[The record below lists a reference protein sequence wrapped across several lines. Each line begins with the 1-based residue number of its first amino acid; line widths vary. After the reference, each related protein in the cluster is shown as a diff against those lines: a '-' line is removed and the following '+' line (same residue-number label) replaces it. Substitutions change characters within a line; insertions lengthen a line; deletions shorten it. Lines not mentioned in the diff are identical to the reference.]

1 MNFIRNHKKYIKS
14 IKYHYLIIFKEKVE
28 YDLIKNDYG
37 NKGEKGILMNFSK
50 SNLYRKLFLTYTIVI
65 LSVVSILYVYFL
77 SKTSDEVKRNNLYIN
92 DKILQDVNENLEYN
106 SNTSKTIMNILYED
120 KFRLND
126 VITYLNTELVDYIKG
141 KLDYYSE
148 SDKLYYNGIENFVR
162 SSFRLNNY
170 LKNISFISYSRN
182 EISVFNRKGEIKTYP
197 FNSKDLL
204 DKGEMKNVIYGKNEI
219 SISNEV
225 RDSASLKSEGMLIT
239 TYDISI
245 IGNVL
250 KKYKDTDSEVLILNS
265 EGMILYDSNNE
276 YEYEYYPYFNK
287 LKIGH
292 QQVTLEDD
300 YYVDMLPDNNGLISL
315 VRIKASNATKIPTL
329 FKISAFLVSLLLFA
343 IAECIL
349 YLKFKNLS
357 KRMDELISAMSKVEK
372 GDIDVHIPLSN
383 EKDEITFIA
392 DNFNKMC
399 GKLNDHIRKSYLAEL
414 HQREAEIVALQNQIN
429 PHFLYNTLESIRMK
443 AICNGDK
450 EVGKMLYSLAFLF
463 RSQVKGKL
471 VVSIDQEIKY
481 CNKYLE
487 LFKFRYDEKFKFS
500 INCEDDLYDKGIV
513 KFTLQPLIE
522 NYFVH
527 GIRLERDDNELKI
540 YIYKH
545 LDDVVVE
552 VIDNGRGIPKDKLDE
567 INRRIRE
574 CDHSGKSIG
583 MLNVHERI
591 KIKYGEPYGLTVT
604 SEENKG
610 TNMILKFPMRE
621 VE

>member
-1 MNFIRNHKKYIKS
+1 MK
-14 IKYHYLIIFKEKVE
+14 
-28 YDLIKNDYG
+28 
-37 NKGEKGILMNFSK
+37 FSK
-50 SNLYRKLFLTYTIVI
+50 SNLYKRLFITYTIVI
-65 LSVVSILYVYFL
+65 LSVVSILCIYFL
-77 SKTSDEVKRNNLYIN
+77 SKTSEEIKRNTLYIN
-92 DKILQDVNENLEYN
+92 DKILQDVNETLDYN
-106 SNTSKTIMNILYED
+106 SSTSRRIMNMLYED
-120 KFRLND
+120 DFRLND
-126 VITYLNTELVDYIKG
+126 VIKYLNSDLVDYIKG
-141 KLDYYSE
+141 KLDYYSA
-148 SDKLYYNGIENFVR
+148 SDKLYYNGIESFVK
-162 SSFRLNNY
+162 SSFQLNNF

-197 FNSKDLL
+197 FNSNELL
-204 DKGEMKNVIYGKNEI
+204 DKEEIEYAIYNKNEV
-219 SISNEV
+219 SISNEI
-225 RDSASLKSEGMLIT
+225 RDAASLKPEGMLMT
-239 TYDISI
+239 TYDVGVISDVI
-245 IGNVL
+245 
-250 KKYKDTDSEVLILNS
+250 KKYKDTNSEVLILNK
-265 EGMILYDSNNE
+265 EGMILYDSENK
-276 YEYEYYPYFNK
+276 YEYEYFPYFDK
-287 LKIGH
+287 LKIGRH
-292 QQVTLEDD
+292 EVSLEDD
-300 YYVDMLPDNNGLISL
+300 YYVDMLPDNNGLISV
-315 VRIKASNATKIPTL
+315 VRIKVSNATKVPLL
-329 FKISAFLVSLLLFA
+329 FKVSAFLVSLFLFI
-343 IAECIL
+343 IAECVL
-349 YLKFKNLS
+349 YIKFKNLS
-357 KRMDELISAMSKVEK
+357 KRMDSLVLAMEKVEK

-383 EKDEITFIA
+383 DRDEITFIA

-399 GKLNDHIRKSYLAEL
+399 EKLNDHIRKSYLAEL
-414 HQREAEIVALQNQIN
+414 RQREAEIVALQNQIN

-463 RSQVKGKL
+463 RSQVKGNL
-471 VVSIDQEIKY
+471 IVSIDQEIKY

-487 LFKFRYDEKFKFS
+487 LFKFRYDDEKFKFK
-500 INCEDDLYDKGIV
+500 IECEEDLYDKGIV

-545 LDDVVVE
+545 LEDIVVE
-552 VIDNGRGIPKDKLDE
+552 VIDNGRGIPKDKLDD

-610 TNMILKFPMRE
+610 TNMILRFPLRE

>member
-1 MNFIRNHKKYIKS
+1 MR
-14 IKYHYLIIFKEKVE
+14 
-28 YDLIKNDYG
+28 
-37 NKGEKGILMNFSK
+37 FSK
-50 SNLYRKLFLTYTIVI
+50 SNLYKRLFATYTIVI
-65 LSVVSILYVYFL
+65 LSIVSILYVYFL
-77 SKTSDEVKRNNLYIN
+77 TKTSEEVKRNTLYIN
-92 DKILQDVNENLEYN
+92 DKILQDVNETLEYN
-106 SNTSKTIMNILYED
+106 DSTSKTIMNMLYED
-120 KFRLND
+120 EFRLND
-126 VITYLNTELVDYIKG
+126 VIKYLNTDLVDYIKG
-141 KLDYYSE
+141 KLDYYSA
-148 SDKLYYNGIENFVR
+148 SDKLYYNGIENFVK
-162 SSFRLNNY
+162 SSFQLNNF
-170 LKNISFISYSRN
+170 LKNISFVSYSRN

-197 FNSKDLL
+197 FNSNKLL
-204 DKGEMKNVIYGKNEI
+204 NNGELENTIYKQNEI
-219 SISNEV
+219 SISNEI
-225 RDSASLKSEGMLIT
+225 RDAASLKSEGMLIT
-239 TYDISI
+239 TYDISS
-245 IGNVL
+245 IGNII
-250 KKYKDTDSEVLILNS
+250 KKYKDTDSEVLILNQS
-265 EGMILYDSNNE
+265 GMVLYDSKNK
-276 YEYEYYPYFNK
+276 YDYEYYPYFDR

-292 QQVTLEDD
+292 QEVTLEDD
-300 YYVDMLPDNNGLISL
+300 YYVDMLPDNNGLISI
-315 VRIKASNATKIPTL
+315 VRIKTSNATRTSLL
-329 FKISAFLVSLLLFA
+329 FKISAFLVSLFLFI
-343 IAECIL
+343 IAECVL

-357 KRMDELISAMSKVEK
+357 KRMDELILAMERVET
-372 GDIDVHIPLSN
+372 GDIDTYIPLGN
-383 EKDEITFIA
+383 ENDEITFIA

-399 GKLNDHIRKSYLAEL
+399 QRLNDHIRKSYLAEL

-463 RSQVKGKL
+463 RNQVKGKL
-471 VVSIDQEIKY
+471 IVSIDQEIKY

-500 INCEDDLYDKGIV
+500 IECEEDLYDKGIV

-545 LDDVVVE
+545 LDDIVVE
-552 VIDNGRGIPKDKLDE
+552 IIDNGRGIPKEKLED

-574 CDHSGKSIG
+574 CDYSSKSIG

-604 SEENKG
+604 SEENTG
-610 TNMILKFPMRE
+610 TNMILRFPLRE

>member
-1 MNFIRNHKKYIKS
+1 MR
-14 IKYHYLIIFKEKVE
+14 
-28 YDLIKNDYG
+28 
-37 NKGEKGILMNFSK
+37 FSK
-50 SNLYRKLFLTYTIVI
+50 SNLYRRLFITYTIVI
-65 LSVVSILYVYFL
+65 LSVVSILYIYFL
-77 SKTSDEVKRNNLYIN
+77 TKTSDEVKKNTLYIN
-92 DKILQDVNENLEYN
+92 EKILQDVNETLEYN
-106 SNTSKTIMNILYED
+106 NNTSKTIMNMLYED
-120 KFRLND
+120 EFRLND
-126 VITYLNTELVDYIKG
+126 VIKYLNSDLVDYIKG
-141 KLDYYSE
+141 KLDYYSA
-148 SDKLYYNGIENFVR
+148 SDKLYYNGIENFVK
-162 SSFRLNNY
+162 SSFQLNTF
-170 LKNISFISYSRN
+170 LKNISFVSYSRN

-197 FNSKDLL
+197 FNSGGLVDKD
-204 DKGEMKNVIYGKNEI
+204 EFEHTIYGKDEI
-219 SISNEV
+219 SISNEI
-225 RDSASLKSEGMLIT
+225 RDAASLKSEGMLMT
-239 TYDISI
+239 TYDISVI
-245 IGNVL
+245 SDVI
-250 KKYKDTDSEVLILNS
+250 KKYKDTDSEVLILNQS
-265 EGMILYDSNNE
+265 GMVLYDSQNK
-276 YEYEYYPYFNK
+276 YGYEYYPYFDK

-292 QQVTLEDD
+292 QEVSLEDD
-300 YYVDMLPDNNGLISL
+300 YYLDMLPDNNGLISV
-315 VRIKASNATKIPTL
+315 VRIKVSNATKIPLL
-329 FKISAFLVSLLLFA
+329 FKVSAFLVSLFLFI
-343 IAECIL
+343 IAECVL

-357 KRMDELISAMSKVEK
+357 KRMDELVLAMEKVEK
-372 GDIDVHIPLSN
+372 GDIDTHIPLTH

-399 GKLNDHIRKSYLAEL
+399 EKLNDHIRKSYLAEL

-463 RSQVKGKL
+463 RSQVKGNL
-471 VVSIDQEIKY
+471 IVSIDQEIKY

-487 LFKFRYDEKFKFS
+487 LFKFRYDEKFKFK
-500 INCEDDLYDKGIV
+500 IECEEDLYDKAIV

-545 LDDVVVE
+545 LGDVVVE
-552 VIDNGRGIPKDKLDE
+552 VIDNGRGIPKEKLDD

-610 TNMILKFPMRE
+610 TNMILRFPFGE

>member
-1 MNFIRNHKKYIKS
+1 MR
-14 IKYHYLIIFKEKVE
+14 
-28 YDLIKNDYG
+28 
-37 NKGEKGILMNFSK
+37 FSK
-50 SNLYRKLFLTYTIVI
+50 SNLYKRLFATYTIVI
-65 LSVVSILYVYFL
+65 LSIVSILYVYFL
-77 SKTSDEVKRNNLYIN
+77 TKTSEEVKRNTLYIN
-92 DKILQDVNENLEYN
+92 DKILQDVNETLEYN
-106 SNTSKTIMNILYED
+106 DSTSKTIMNMLYED
-120 KFRLND
+120 EFRLND
-126 VITYLNTELVDYIKG
+126 VIKYLNTDLVDYIKG
-141 KLDYYSE
+141 KLDYYSA
-148 SDKLYYNGIENFVR
+148 SDKLYYNGIENFVK
-162 SSFRLNNY
+162 SSFQLNTF
-170 LKNISFISYSRN
+170 LKNISFVSYSRN

-197 FNSKDLL
+197 FNSNKLL
-204 DKGEMKNVIYGKNEI
+204 NNGELENTIYKQNEI
-219 SISNEV
+219 SISNEI
-225 RDSASLKSEGMLIT
+225 RDAASLKSEGMLIT
-239 TYDISI
+239 TYDISS
-245 IGNVL
+245 IGNII
-250 KKYKDTDSEVLILNS
+250 KKYKDTDSEVLILNQS
-265 EGMILYDSNNE
+265 GMVLYDSKNK
-276 YEYEYYPYFNK
+276 YDYEYYPYFDR

-292 QQVTLEDD
+292 QEVTLEDD
-300 YYVDMLPDNNGLISL
+300 YYVDMLPDNNGLISI
-315 VRIKASNATKIPTL
+315 VRIKTSNATRTSLL
-329 FKISAFLVSLLLFA
+329 FKISAFLVSLFLFI
-343 IAECIL
+343 IAECVL

-357 KRMDELISAMSKVEK
+357 KRMDELILAMERVET
-372 GDIDVHIPLSN
+372 GDIDTYIPLGN
-383 EKDEITFIA
+383 ENDEITFIA

-399 GKLNDHIRKSYLAEL
+399 QRLNDHIRKSYLAEL

-463 RSQVKGKL
+463 RNQVKGKL
-471 VVSIDQEIKY
+471 IVSIDQEIKY

-500 INCEDDLYDKGIV
+500 IECEEDLYDKGIV

-545 LDDVVVE
+545 LDDIVVE
-552 VIDNGRGIPKDKLDE
+552 IIDNGRGIPKEKLED

-574 CDHSGKSIG
+574 CDYSSKSIG

-604 SEENKG
+604 SEENTG
-610 TNMILKFPMRE
+610 TNMILRFPLRE

>member
-1 MNFIRNHKKYIKS
+1 MR
-14 IKYHYLIIFKEKVE
+14 
-28 YDLIKNDYG
+28 
-37 NKGEKGILMNFSK
+37 FSK
-50 SNLYRKLFLTYTIVI
+50 SNLYKRLFATYTIVI
-65 LSVVSILYVYFL
+65 LSIVSILYVYFL
-77 SKTSDEVKRNNLYIN
+77 TKTSEEVKRNTLYIN
-92 DKILQDVNENLEYN
+92 DKILQDVNETLEYN
-106 SNTSKTIMNILYED
+106 DSTSKTIMNMLYED
-120 KFRLND
+120 EFRLND
-126 VITYLNTELVDYIKG
+126 VIKYLNTDLVDYIKG
-141 KLDYYSE
+141 KLDYYSA
-148 SDKLYYNGIENFVR
+148 SDKLYYNGIENFVK
-162 SSFRLNNY
+162 SSFQLNNF
-170 LKNISFISYSRN
+170 LKNISFVSYSRN

-197 FNSKDLL
+197 FNSNKLL
-204 DKGEMKNVIYGKNEI
+204 NNGELENTIYKQNEI
-219 SISNEV
+219 SISNEI
-225 RDSASLKSEGMLIT
+225 RDAASLKSEGMLIT
-239 TYDISI
+239 TYDISS
-245 IGNVL
+245 IGNII
-250 KKYKDTDSEVLILNS
+250 KKYKDTDSEVLILNQN
-265 EGMILYDSNNE
+265 GMVLYDSKNK
-276 YEYEYYPYFNK
+276 YDYEYYPYFDR

-292 QQVTLEDD
+292 QEVTLEDD
-300 YYVDMLPDNNGLISL
+300 YYVDMLPDNNGLISI
-315 VRIKASNATKIPTL
+315 VRIKTSNATKTSLL
-329 FKISAFLVSLLLFA
+329 FKISAFLVSLFLFI
-343 IAECIL
+343 IAECVL

-357 KRMDELISAMSKVEK
+357 KRMDELILAMERVEN
-372 GDIDVHIPLSN
+372 GDIDTCIPLGN
-383 EKDEITFIA
+383 ENDEITFIA

-399 GKLNDHIRKSYLAEL
+399 QRLNDHIRKSYLAEL

-463 RSQVKGKL
+463 RNQVKGKL
-471 VVSIDQEIKY
+471 IVSIDQEIKY

-500 INCEDDLYDKGIV
+500 IECEEDLYDKGIV

-545 LDDVVVE
+545 LDDIVVE
-552 VIDNGRGIPKDKLDE
+552 IIDNGRGIPKEKLDD

-574 CDHSGKSIG
+574 CDYSSKSIG

-604 SEENKG
+604 SEENTG
-610 TNMILKFPMRE
+610 TNMILRFPLRE

>member
-1 MNFIRNHKKYIKS
+1 MR
-14 IKYHYLIIFKEKVE
+14 
-28 YDLIKNDYG
+28 
-37 NKGEKGILMNFSK
+37 FSK
-50 SNLYRKLFLTYTIVI
+50 SNVYRRLFVTYTIVI

-77 SKTSDEVKRNNLYIN
+77 SKTSEEVKRNTLYIN
-92 DKILQDVNENLEYN
+92 DKILQDVNETLEYN
-106 SNTSKTIMNILYED
+106 NSTSKTIMNMLYED
-120 KFRLND
+120 EFRLND
-126 VITYLNTELVDYIKG
+126 VIKYLNTDLVEYIKG

-148 SDKLYYNGIENFVR
+148 SDKLYYNGIENFVK
-162 SSFRLNNY
+162 SSFQLSNS
-170 LKNISFISYSRN
+170 LKSISFVSYSRN

-197 FNSKDLL
+197 FNSNRML
-204 DKGEMKNVIYGKNEI
+204 DKGELEQMFYGKNEI
-219 SISNEV
+219 SISNEI

-239 TYDISI
+239 TYDISS
-245 IGNVL
+245 IGNII
-250 KKYKDTDSEVLILNS
+250 KKYKDTDSEVLILNQ
-265 EGMILYDSNNE
+265 EGKVLYDSSNK
-276 YEYEYYPYFNK
+276 YDYEYYPYFDR

-292 QQVTLEDD
+292 QEVTLEDS
-300 YYVDMLPDNNGLISL
+300 YYVDMLPDNNGLISV
-315 VRIKASNATKIPTL
+315 VRIKTSDANKISLL
-329 FKISAFLVSLLLFA
+329 FKISAFLVSLFLFI
-343 IAECIL
+343 IAECVL
-349 YLKFKNLS
+349 YLKFKSLS
-357 KRMDELISAMSKVEK
+357 KRMDGLVLAMEKVEN
-372 GDIDVHIPLSN
+372 GDMDIHIPLGN

-399 GKLNDHIRKSYLAEL
+399 QSLNDHIKKSYLAEL

-463 RSQVKGKL
+463 RNQVKGKL
-471 VVSIDQEIKY
+471 IVSIDQEIKY

-487 LFKFRYDEKFKFS
+487 LFKFRYNEKFKFS
-500 INCEDDLYDKGIV
+500 IECEEDLYDKGIV

-545 LDDVVVE
+545 LDDIVVE
-552 VIDNGRGIPKDKLDE
+552 VIDNGRGIPKEKLDD

-574 CDHSGKSIG
+574 CDYSSKSIG

-610 TNMILKFPMRE
+610 TNMILRFPLRE

>member
-1 MNFIRNHKKYIKS
+1 MR
-14 IKYHYLIIFKEKVE
+14 
-28 YDLIKNDYG
+28 
-37 NKGEKGILMNFSK
+37 FSK
-50 SNLYRKLFLTYTIVI
+50 SNLYKRLFATYTIVI
-65 LSVVSILYVYFL
+65 LSIVSILYVYFL
-77 SKTSDEVKRNNLYIN
+77 TKTSEEVKRNTLYIN
-92 DKILQDVNENLEYN
+92 DKILQDVNETLEYN
-106 SNTSKTIMNILYED
+106 DSTSKTIMNMLYED
-120 KFRLND
+120 EFRLND
-126 VITYLNTELVDYIKG
+126 VIKYLNTDLVDYIKG
-141 KLDYYSE
+141 KLDYYSA
-148 SDKLYYNGIENFVR
+148 SDKLYYNGIENFVK
-162 SSFRLNNY
+162 SSFQLNNF
-170 LKNISFISYSRN
+170 LKNISFVSYSRN

-197 FNSKDLL
+197 FNSNKLL
-204 DKGEMKNVIYGKNEI
+204 NNGELENTIYKQNEI
-219 SISNEV
+219 SISNEI
-225 RDSASLKSEGMLIT
+225 RDAASLKSEGMLIT
-239 TYDISI
+239 TYDISS
-245 IGNVL
+245 IGNII
-250 KKYKDTDSEVLILNS
+250 KKYKDTDSEVLILNQS
-265 EGMILYDSNNE
+265 GMVLYDSKNK
-276 YEYEYYPYFNK
+276 YDYEYYPYFDR

-292 QQVTLEDD
+292 QEVTLEDD
-300 YYVDMLPDNNGLISL
+300 YYVDMLPDNNGLISI
-315 VRIKASNATKIPTL
+315 VRIKTSNATKTSLL
-329 FKISAFLVSLLLFA
+329 FKISAFLVSLFLFI
-343 IAECIL
+343 IAECVL

-357 KRMDELISAMSKVEK
+357 KRMDELILAMERVET
-372 GDIDVHIPLSN
+372 GDIDTYIPLGN
-383 EKDEITFIA
+383 ENDEITFIA

-399 GKLNDHIRKSYLAEL
+399 QRLNDHIRKSYLAEL

-463 RSQVKGKL
+463 RNQVKGKL
-471 VVSIDQEIKY
+471 IVSIDQEIKY

-500 INCEDDLYDKGIV
+500 IECEEDLYDKGIV

-545 LDDVVVE
+545 LDDIVVE
-552 VIDNGRGIPKDKLDE
+552 IIDNGRGIPKEKLED

-574 CDHSGKSIG
+574 CDYSSKSIG

-604 SEENKG
+604 SEENTG
-610 TNMILKFPMRE
+610 TNMILRFPLRE

>member
-1 MNFIRNHKKYIKS
+1 MK
-14 IKYHYLIIFKEKVE
+14 
-28 YDLIKNDYG
+28 
-37 NKGEKGILMNFSK
+37 FSK
-50 SNLYRKLFLTYTIVI
+50 SNLYRRLFITYTIVI

-77 SKTSDEVKRNNLYIN
+77 SKTSDEVKRNSLYIN
-92 DKILQDVNENLEYN
+92 EKILQDVNENLDYN
-106 SNTSKTIMNILYED
+106 NNTSKTIMNMLYED
-120 KFRLND
+120 EFRLKD
-126 VITYLNTELVDYIKG
+126 VISYLNSDLVDYIKG
-141 KLDYYSE
+141 KLDYYSA
-148 SDKLYYNGIENFVR
+148 SDKLYYNGIENF
-162 SSFRLNNY
+162 SKSAFQLNSF
-170 LKNISFISYSRN
+170 LKNISFVSYSRN
-182 EISVFNRKGEIKTYP
+182 EISVFNRKGEIKIHP
-197 FNSKDLL
+197 FDSKDFL
-204 DKGEMKNVIYGKNEI
+204 DNGEIDSVIYGKNEI
-219 SISNEV
+219 STSSEI
-225 RDSASLKSEGMLIT
+225 RDSTSLKSEGMLIA
-239 TYDISI
+239 TYDISVI
-245 IGNVL
+245 DNIM
-250 KKYKDTDSEVLILNS
+250 KKYRDTYSEVLILS
-265 EGMILYDSNNE
+265 SDGMVLYDSDGTYG
-276 YEYEYYPYFNK
+276 YEEYPYFKK

-292 QQVTLEDD
+292 QETTLEDD
-300 YYVDMLPDNNGLISL
+300 YYVDMLTDSNGLISV
-315 VRIKASNATKIPTL
+315 VRIKSSDATRIPFL
-329 FKISAFLVSLLLFA
+329 FKVSAFFVSLFLFA
-343 IAECIL
+343 IAECVL

-357 KRMDELISAMSKVEK
+357 KRMDELIEAMARVEK
-372 GDIDVHIPLSN
+372 GDIGVHIPLTN

-399 GKLNDHIRKSYLAEL
+399 GRLNDHIKKSYLAEL

-471 VVSIDQEIKY
+471 IVSIDQEIKY

-487 LFKFRYDEKFKFS
+487 LFKFRYNEKFKFV
-500 INCEDDLYDKGIV
+500 IECEEDLYEKGIV

-545 LDDVVVE
+545 LNDVVVE
-552 VIDNGRGIPKDKLDE
+552 VIDNGRGIPKDKLDD

-574 CDHSGKSIG
+574 GDHSGKSIG